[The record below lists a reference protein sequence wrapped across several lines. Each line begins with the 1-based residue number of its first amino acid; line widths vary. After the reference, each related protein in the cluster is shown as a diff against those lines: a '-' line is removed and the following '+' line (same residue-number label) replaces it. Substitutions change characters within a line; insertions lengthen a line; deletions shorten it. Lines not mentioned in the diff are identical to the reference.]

1 MGRQRKGAESVK
13 IAVIGLGRMG
23 HAVAERLSGK
33 HDLVLWN
40 RTPEKGKD
48 LLGDRST
55 WANTP
60 ADAVRS
66 VDAVVTSLADD
77 DALRDLLFGEERLV
91 SSLPTETILVDASTI
106 SPSMSAEIDEAV
118 LRYVA
123 LPILGAPQ
131 AVRSGDAIYLAGGSD
146 EQIDALK
153 PLLDALG
160 GSYRRYGGPSLAC
173 AGKLAVNLLLLS
185 GIVTLAEAIEVGRSG
200 GLDDEE
206 LRDLL
211 QSTPMLAPGLSN
223 RYEGVFTGQGET
235 WWPPPLAAKDARLA
249 NDLASEGGT
258 TLRLTPVLR
267 AAYESAVEMGLADE
281 DIVAVARIYR

>member
-1 MGRQRKGAESVK
+1 
-13 IAVIGLGRMG
+13 MG

-40 RTPEKGKD
+40 RTPEKGED

-55 WANTP
+55 WANSP
-60 ADAVRS
+60 AEAVQS
-66 VDAVVTSLADD
+66 VDAVMTSLADD
-77 DALRDLLFGEERLV
+77 NALRDLLFGEQGLI
-91 SSLPTETILVDASTI
+91 SSLPTETILVDTSTI
-106 SPSMSAEIDEAV
+106 SPSLCAEIAEAV
-118 LRYVA
+118 PRYVA
-123 LPILGAPQ
+123 LPILGSPQ
-131 AVRSGDAIYLAGGSD
+131 AVGSGDAIYLAGGSD
-146 EQIDALK
+146 DLIDSLE

-160 GSYRRYGGPSLAC
+160 GSHKRYRRPSLAC

-211 QSTPMLAPGLSN
+211 QATPMLAPGLSN
-223 RYEGVFTGQGET
+223 RYEGVFAGQGET

-249 NDLASEGGT
+249 NDLATAGGT
-258 TLRLTPVLR
+258 SLRLVPVLR

-281 DIVAVARIYR
+281 DMVAVARIYR